1 MLDNILDLV
10 KNVAGETIANN
21 AEVPA
26 DKKDITIQTT
36 TSAVTDGLKN
46 NIGNI
51 AGLFGSGDSS
61 ALINNIEDTVV
72 STLVEKV
79 GLNSNT
85 ANSIAS
91 AVIPAVVKALS
102 GKVNDPNDKGFS
114 LESVVEAFGGGSGIG
129 GLLGKIGGL
138 FGK

>member
-1 MLDNILDLV
+1 MLDNILNLV
-10 KNVAGETIANN
+10 KNIAGDAISNN

-26 DKKDITIQTT
+26 NKKDIAIETT
-36 TSAVTDGLKN
+36 TNAVTDGLKS

-51 AGLFGSGDSS
+51 AGLLGSGDSS
-61 ALINNIEDTVV
+61 ALVNTMKDTVV
-72 STLVEKV
+72 SALLEKV

-91 AVIPAVVKALS
+91 AVIPAVINALS
-102 GKVNDPNDKGFS
+102 GKIDDPNDKGFS
-114 LESVVEAFGGGSGIG
+114 LESVVEAFAGSEGIG